1 MIWIILVG
9 TLDPKTMMMY
19 DNIIAN
25 HPDGLASVIFE
36 RLVTQCNGESEKI
49 YEMKSLTLKCSAVDP
64 AQESGTKLEVTCY
77 AGL

>member
-9 TLDPKTMMMY
+9 TLDPKTMVMY

-36 RLVTQCNGESEKI
+36 RLVTQCNGE
-49 YEMKSLTLKCSAVDP
+49 
-64 AQESGTKLEVTCY
+64 ESGKKDMKGNLSLSNALQLIQPKKV
-77 AGL
+77 APNWK

>member
-1 MIWIILVG
+1 MIWIILLG
-9 TLDPKTMMMY
+9 TFDPKTMVMY

-49 YEMKSLTLKCSAVDP
+49 YEVNLSLSNALQLIQPKKVAP
-64 AQESGTKLEVTCY
+64 NWK
-77 AGL
+77 

>member
-36 RLVTQCNGESEKI
+36 RLVTQCNCESEKI
-49 YEMKSLTLKCSAVDP
+49 YEVNLSLSNAL
-64 AQESGTKLEVTCY
+64 QLI
-77 AGL
+77 